1 VRVLSRR
8 ILVVILLSLASA
20 WGWNNGGAAARQLI
34 QSEEKDSLLYVGEE
48 LEYKVSYSIFT
59 LGRIRI
65 RVFEK
70 TEENNRSVYKAQAHI
85 DSAPGLPFVN
95 LHILFESSFDE
106 NVYSYSWVSRD
117 SSKSETAFLAYLFDY
132 VQNIVLIEKSL
143 QKRGSERVVE
153 KVDTVWLKEKAQDG
167 LSLFF
172 YARKNLHLTAE
183 LNTSTVIGNAAVN
196 TYFNYP
202 HERKSVDIDAVDYP
216 VDVIEFSGRADYS
229 GVFGMNGAFRGWFS
243 NDSARVPVVARMKVL
258 IGSIY
263 IELTKWNRQDWQPPK
278 FEKAK

>member
-1 VRVLSRR
+1 MVLC
-8 ILVVILLSLASA
+8 LASA
-20 WGWNNGGAAARQLI
+20 WGWNTHGAVARQVI
-34 QSEEKDSLLYVGEE
+34 QSQEKDSLLFVGEE

-59 LGRIRI
+59 LGRIRV

-70 TEENNRSVYKAQAHI
+70 TGDSSRSVYKAQAHI

-106 NVYSYSWVSRD
+106 DVYSYSWVSRD

-132 VQNIVLIEKSL
+132 VRNVVLIEKSL
-143 QKRGSERVVE
+143 QKVGSERIIE
-153 KVDTVWLKEKAQDG
+153 KVDTVQLKEKAQDG

-172 YARKNLHLTAE
+172 FARKNLHLTAE

-202 HERKSVDIDAVDYP
+202 HQKTSVDIDAVDYP
-216 VDVIEFSGRADYS
+216 VDVIEFNGRADYS

-243 NDSARVPVVARMKVL
+243 NDTARVPVVARMKVL
-258 IGSIY
+258 LGSIY
-263 IELTKWNRQDWQPPK
+263 IELVKWNRKDWQPPK